1 MVFKCAWSGPSIS
14 KFVKSE
20 RILQKHT
27 LCGTICFADS
37 LYFLVIGICTVYLFC
52 LKPPM
57 NYWYMDS
64 ISVLPETSNELLVYV
79 RYICFTWN
87 LQWTIGIGAV
97 YLFYLE
103 HTMNWVLII
112 GICTIR
118 YICFTWNIQ
127 WTYLFYLENT
137 MKLNAL
143 ICFTWNIHW
152 VKVILYSYLILKKM
166 NERITD
172 S

>member
-1 MVFKCAWSGPSIS
+1 MVFECAWSGPSIS
-14 KFVKSE
+14 KFVKSV

-37 LYFLVIGICTVYLFC
+37 LYSLVIGICTVYLFC
-52 LKPPM
+52 LKHPM
-57 NYWYMDS
+57 KYCYMDS

-152 VKVILYSYLILKKM
+152 
-166 NERITD
+166 T
-172 S
+172 